1 MKHIDGMRKQKG
13 YRAFNGHSP
22 LQLLE
27 HPGPDG
33 PSVSQSVNQSL
44 LHSLLA
50 IRNTAETLE
59 TLQQIRVKLDGV
71 CA

>member
-1 MKHIDGMRKQKG
+1 MRKQKG
-13 YRAFNGHSP
+13 YRAFNSRSP

-27 HPGPDG
+27 HLGPDG
-33 PSVSQSVNQSL
+33 PSVSQSVNKSR

-50 IRNTAETLE
+50 IKNPAESLE
-59 TLQQIRVKLDGV
+59 TLQQIRVKFDNV